1 MEKVNV
7 IYEVIWVV
15 PTSDDPDENVFFES
29 VYSTHFDL
37 VSALGSLRDFR
48 SRNPHIP
55 TDMTYIIKFV
65 RDE

>member
-7 IYEVIWVV
+7 IYDVIWVV
-15 PTSDDPDENVFFES
+15 PTSDDPDVFFYES

-55 TDMTYIIKFV
+55 TYMTYIIKFV